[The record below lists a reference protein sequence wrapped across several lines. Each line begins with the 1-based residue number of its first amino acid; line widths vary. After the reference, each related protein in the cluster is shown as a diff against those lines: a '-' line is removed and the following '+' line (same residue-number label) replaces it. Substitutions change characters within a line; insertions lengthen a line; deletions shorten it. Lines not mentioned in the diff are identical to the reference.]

1 MRKIMSS
8 ITFFE
13 KKFFFELSPKKG
25 FHGRHNLEIF
35 VVGLKNTVFQIC
47 SFPLQEWCIIC
58 LKTYLKQK
66 IGDLLKKDLPP
77 V

>member
-1 MRKIMSS
+1 MSS
-8 ITFFE
+8 IIFFD
-13 KKFFFELSPKKG
+13 KILFFELLAKKR
-25 FHGRHNLEIF
+25 FYARQNIEIF
-35 VVGLKNTVFQIC
+35 EGGLKNTVFQFC

-66 IGDLLKKDLPP
+66 IGDLLKKGLPP